1 MFSALPKRKTAWTTS
16 TCLCKWKMGIYLEMV
31 TANFS
36 RVILI
41 KEVVWASNT
50 KGFDR

>member
-1 MFSALPKRKTAWTTS
+1 MV
-16 TCLCKWKMGIYLEMV
+16 IYLEMI

-50 KGFDR
+50 EGFER